1 MLDTRKLRAAREKAG
16 LSQAELA
23 RRVGVSQGLIW
34 AIENGAKRPSIKVL
48 ARIAAELSLSLDELL
63 PVVSDPKE
71 ATQ

>member
-34 AIENGAKRPSIKVL
+34 AIENGTKRPSIKVL
-48 ARIAAELSLSLDELL
+48 ARIASELSLSLDELL
-63 PVVSDPKE
+63 PVVSGPKE